1 MGKSTISTGPFSKD
15 MLYIYIHTYTNQLC
29 AINGEEI
36 YVEIE
41 DVLSTPLPESQ
52 GFLKLGCDWLWLVVT
67 IFIHIPYWYISC
79 ILICSLDYMNS
90 ISNEYLICNP
100 TFDYWILLISW
111 ISVGYWIVGMI
122 SNFLGWFMEDPFPNA
137 HNSQLKSVPIR
148 GRDLCTDPDFHK
160 SFRLWWTE
168 NDLNHQHYYWNLYSW
183 STNITDCSRS
193 FSCPIPFSC
202 WFFSIAPMNAPIWI
216 WVSPPYKV
224 VPPQL

>member
-1 MGKSTISTGPFSKD
+1 MWKSKMSWGWSP
-15 MLYIYIHTYTNQLC
+15 
-29 AINGEEI
+29 
-36 YVEIE
+36 
-41 DVLSTPLPESQ
+41 PLPESQ
-52 GFLKLGCDWLWLVVT
+52 GFLKLRCDWLWLVVT
-67 IFIHIPYWYISC
+67 GCDWLWPYSSIFHTGILVGYWIVHW
-79 ILICSLDYMNS
+79 IDMNS

-100 TFDYWILLISW
+100 TSDYCILLISW

-160 SFRLWWTE
+160 FFRLWWME
-168 NDLNHQHYYWNLYSW
+168 NDWNHQHYYWNLYSW

-216 WVSPPYKV
+216 WESPPCKV